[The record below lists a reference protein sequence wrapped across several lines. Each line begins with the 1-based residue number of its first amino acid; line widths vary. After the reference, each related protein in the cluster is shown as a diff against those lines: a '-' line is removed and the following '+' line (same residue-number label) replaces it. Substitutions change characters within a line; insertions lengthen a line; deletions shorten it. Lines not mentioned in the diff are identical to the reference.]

1 MSKDGRMDRG
11 MFKIKVRFKFKFKIK
26 FKIKVRI
33 KVRMVVDESSTIE
46 SSYRTR
52 RTKKSKIKIKIASE
66 INLSTLSAGALFFII
81 LNTFPAKQRKI
92 LFGL

>member
-1 MSKDGRMDRG
+1 VSKDGRMDRG

-52 RTKKSKIKIKIASE
+52 RT
-66 INLSTLSAGALFFII
+66 
-81 LNTFPAKQRKI
+81 
-92 LFGL
+92 